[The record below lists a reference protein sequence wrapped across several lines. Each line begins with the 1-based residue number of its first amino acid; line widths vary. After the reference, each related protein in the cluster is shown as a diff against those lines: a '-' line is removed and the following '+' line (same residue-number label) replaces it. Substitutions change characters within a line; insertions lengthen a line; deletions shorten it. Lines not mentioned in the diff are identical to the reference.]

1 MKNVIKKSLV
11 LAVLCTTMISYANEI
26 VTNKNDDVTHVTLN
40 DVTEGSVLSIK
51 DINGLVLYKETI
63 QINGNYSK
71 KFDLTALPDGNYI
84 FELDKEFQIKLIP
97 FDVNNNKVVFDKEN
111 ESIFFK
117 PSVKNNGGLL
127 TIHKTIL
134 DSEFSGLSIFY
145 ENGDLVYSEKIENDQ
160 IFNKVYDFS
169 SSIAGKYRVV
179 LSNKEMSFEKEIK
192 I

>member
-11 LAVLCTTMISYANEI
+11 LVVLCTTMISYANEI
-26 VTNKNDDVTHVTLN
+26 VTNENDDVTNVTLN

-51 DINGLVLYKETI
+51 DNNGLILYKETI

-84 FELDKEFQIKLIP
+84 FELDKEYQIKLIP
-97 FDVNNNKVVFDKEN
+97 FDVTKNKVVFDKEN

-117 PSVKNNGGLL
+117 PSVVNNDGLL
-127 TIHKTIL
+127 TVQKTIL
-134 DSEFSGLSIFY
+134 DSEFLGLSIFY

-179 LSNKEMSFEKEIK
+179 LSNKDMSFEKEIK